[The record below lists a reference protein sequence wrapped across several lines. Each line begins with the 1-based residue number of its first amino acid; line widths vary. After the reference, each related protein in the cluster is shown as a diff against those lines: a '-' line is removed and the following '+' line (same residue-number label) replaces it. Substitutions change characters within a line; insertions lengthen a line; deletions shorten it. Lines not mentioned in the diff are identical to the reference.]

1 MIIDTIDHEEAIIQ
15 CYMRE
20 PDFAEY
26 MLHSAII
33 EGDLVEARKIQRR
46 MVEAWK
52 RNHSGNQDVM
62 NIVMHEA
69 VTA

>member
-1 MIIDTIDHEEAIIQ
+1 MIDTIDHEEAVIQ

-46 MVEAWK
+46 MFEAWR
-52 RNHSGNQDVM
+52 RNNSGNQAVM
-62 NIVMHEA
+62 NIIMHEA